1 MGEGADVEDF
11 GRSGGV
17 GEGEEHSVDAVGYVE
32 VAAAE
37 SGVAGDVEASG
48 MVVELAAEAEQVAM
62 GLALTDDSR
71 GAEEESAEAVGMGVG
86 GDESFGGQFGGG
98 QERGLVRKRSGFRG
112 GYMGVGAVQAGG
124 ARIDEGADAV
134 AAHRFKDV
142 PGDDD
147 VLVEVAARKLGAIA
161 EIGVGSEMEDS
172 IDALADFGDG
182 SEVKEVAENEL
193 EAGGGAGTLQK
204 LAPSG
209 DAVINADNFV
219 AIRKQA
225 VDRMTAKKPG
235 RAGN

>member
-1 MGEGADVEDF
+1 
-11 GRSGGV
+11 
-17 GEGEEHSVDAVGYVE
+17 
-32 VAAAE
+32 
-37 SGVAGDVEASG
+37 
-48 MVVELAAEAEQVAM
+48 
-62 GLALTDDSR
+62 
-71 GAEEESAEAVGMGVG
+71 
-86 GDESFGGQFGGG
+86 
-98 QERGLVRKRSGFRG
+98 
-112 GYMGVGAVQAGG
+112 MGVGAVQAGG

-172 IDALADFGDG
+172 IDALADLGDG

-193 EAGGGAGTLQK
+193 EARGGAGTLQK

-209 DAVINADNFV
+209 DAVIDADNFV